1 MGGVTCTTLIV
12 CVETTEL
19 VTVTVTALEVA
30 AALSMAEFAS
40 LTV

>member
-1 MGGVTCTTLIV
+1 MRGVTGTTLMV

-30 AALSMAEFAS
+30 AALSMAELAW